1 MLCAENEFRS
11 SNRRNWQSAERPDN
25 DTGQNLWK
33 RPGFKKS
40 WNWQIFIGTFETHT
54 DQSQIFRTFCKLY
67 NRTKCTMQWQTDIHI
82 LDIPPAISEKM
93 QLIFFSKNL
102 KFVRKYEIFQKSEF
116 FPKSNFS
123 PQNPIFLLPKIKI
136 IHNSCKS
143 HNMSERNH
151 VPRQPC

>member
-1 MLCAENEFRS
+1 MNLGRAIGATGKVRRGPITTQGKICGKDQVLRNPEIGRFSLVHLKHTQIKVKFFILSASCTIGPSALCSDR
-11 SNRRNWQSAERPDN
+11 
-25 DTGQNLWK
+25 
-33 RPGFKKS
+33 
-40 WNWQIFIGTFETHT
+40 
-54 DQSQIFRTFCKLY
+54 
-67 NRTKCTMQWQTDIHI
+67 QTYIHI

-93 QLIFFSKNL
+93 QLFFFSKNL
-102 KFVRKYEIFQKSEF
+102 KFVRKSDIFQKSEF